1 MLSIPTRY
9 VNTHT
14 LIYQQQTTCQITS
27 SVIISVLSAYVF
39 IDVTALDLFYLHIDF
54 FFNSTCIT
62 IYANYSLYLWKYQN
76 IKLIELSRYI

>member
-14 LIYQQQTTCQITS
+14 LIYQQQTTCQIAS
-27 SVIISVLSAYVF
+27 SVMLSVLSAYVF

-54 FFNSTCIT
+54 FQFNVHYY
-62 IYANYSLYLWKYQN
+62 IYQLFVM
-76 IKLIELSRYI
+76 R

>member
-14 LIYQQQTTCQITS
+14 LIYQQQTTCQIAS
-27 SVIISVLSAYVF
+27 SVMLSVLSAYVF

-54 FFNSTCIT
+54 FQFNDAT
-62 IYANYSLYLWKYQN
+62 ILME
-76 IKLIELSRYI
+76 I